1 MRDEFLVF
9 GKPLIGQAEIDEIT
23 DTLRNAWVGTGPKVR
38 RFEQQLEEYVGTPHV
53 RCLSSCTAAL
63 MLAIKVLGIKPGD
76 EVIVPSMT
84 FVASANAV
92 ELAGAT
98 PVLIDSEPRTG
109 LLDMDALEDAI
120 RPGTTAILPVH
131 LAGRPT

>member
-1 MRDEFLVF
+1 
-9 GKPLIGQAEIDEIT
+9 
-23 DTLRNAWVGTGPKVR
+23 
-38 RFEQQLEEYVGTPHV
+38 
-53 RCLSSCTAAL
+53 

-120 RPGTTAILPVH
+120 RPGTTAILPVPS
-131 LAGRPT
+131 RPGALLTWIGSTAFGTAPGSS